1 MNKVEQQLQQRYI
14 LMLAEELW
22 HQQQKME
29 VQQNR
34 SGNDLLN
41 NPVPL
46 KRYLTDN
53 ERMNDLL
60 CREYKEKQRQPRPR
74 IRTRRVAFRWRN
86 PVKEVA

>member
-1 MNKVEQQLQQRYI
+1 M
-14 LMLAEELW
+14 
-22 HQQQKME
+22 
-29 VQQNR
+29 
-34 SGNDLLN
+34 N